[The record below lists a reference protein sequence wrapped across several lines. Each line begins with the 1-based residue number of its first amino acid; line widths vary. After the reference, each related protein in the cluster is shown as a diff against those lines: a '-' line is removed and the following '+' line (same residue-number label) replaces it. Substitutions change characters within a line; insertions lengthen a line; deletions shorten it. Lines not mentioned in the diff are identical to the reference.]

1 MGEDEKSCLS
11 SKDQRF
17 SGGSGMGHS
26 SQSAAVFGGRRKCT
40 RTGGARKSYNVSK
53 KSLGGNKKRCPKY
66 CRRKSVRCK
75 SYRPVRK
82 SRKPKSRKH
91 R

>member
-1 MGEDEKSCLS
+1 MGKHEESCLS
-11 SKDQRF
+11 DKNQV
-17 SGGSGMGHS
+17 GS
-26 SQSAAVFGGRRKCT
+26 
-40 RTGGARKSYNVSK
+40 GGARKSCKVSK
-53 KSLGGNKKRCPKY
+53 KSLGGNKKICPTY